1 MNRNFGKWFLTRVKK
16 AIIDYNMIENGDRI
30 AVGVSGGK
38 DSSALLFILDL
49 LRKYSP
55 WKFDIIAVNVDLGWE
70 MDLAPVIDFC
80 RQRDIPF
87 EMVKT
92 DIARVVFDIRK
103 EPNPCSLCSRMRR
116 GALDSAAVAL
126 GCNKVALAHHADD
139 LIETLFLNLIFT
151 GRFETFEPKTYMSR
165 KNVTLIRPLIYL
177 SEKTVKSI
185 ARSQNLPVIESPCPA
200 SGTTKR
206 EEMGKLLDKMDQIF
220 PKARENILAAI
231 RRRDFFQEKAE

>member
-16 AIIDYNMIENGDRI
+16 AIIDYNMIESGDKI

-38 DSSALLFILDL
+38 DSSTLLFILDL

-55 WKFDIIAVNVDLGWE
+55 WKFDIVAVNVDLGWE
-70 MDLAPVIDFC
+70 MDLGPVADFC
-80 RQRDIPF
+80 RERDIPF
-87 EMVKT
+87 EIVKS

-103 EPNPCSLCSRMRR
+103 EPSPCSLCSRMRR
-116 GALDSAAVAL
+116 GALDSAAVEL

-139 LIETLFLNLIFT
+139 MMETLLLNLIFT
-151 GRFETFEPKTYMSR
+151 GRFETFLPKTYMSR
-165 KNVTLIRPLIYL
+165 KNVTVIRPLIYL
-177 SEKTVKSI
+177 SERTIKSI

-200 SGTTKR
+200 TGKTKR
-206 EEMGKLLDKMDQIF
+206 EDMGKLLDHMEQIF

-231 RRRDFFQEKAE
+231 KRRNFFNDAE

>member
-16 AIIDYNMIENGDRI
+16 AIIDYNMIENGDKI

-38 DSSALLFILDL
+38 DSSTLLFILDL

-55 WKFDIIAVNVDLGWE
+55 WKFDIVAVNVDLGWE
-70 MDLAPVIDFC
+70 IDLGPVADFC
-80 RQRDIPF
+80 RERDIPF
-87 EMVKT
+87 EIVKS

-103 EPNPCSLCSRMRR
+103 EPSPCSLCSRMRR
-116 GALDSAAVAL
+116 GALDSAAVEL

-139 LIETLFLNLIFT
+139 MMETLLLNLIFT
-151 GRFETFEPKTYMSR
+151 GRFETFLPKTYMSR
-165 KNVTLIRPLIYL
+165 KNVTVIRPLIYL
-177 SEKTVKSI
+177 SERTIKSI

-200 SGTTKR
+200 TGKTKR
-206 EEMGKLLDKMDQIF
+206 EDMGKLLDHMEQIF

-231 RRRDFFQEKAE
+231 KRRNFFNDAE

>member
-16 AIIDYNMIENGDRI
+16 AIIDYNMIESGDKI

-55 WKFDIIAVNVDLGWE
+55 WKFDIVAVNVDLGWE
-70 MDLAPVIDFC
+70 IDLGPVADFC
-80 RQRDIPF
+80 RERDIPF
-87 EMVKT
+87 EIVKS

-116 GALDSAAVAL
+116 GALDSAAVEL

-139 LIETLFLNLIFT
+139 MMETLLLNLIFT
-151 GRFETFEPKTYMSR
+151 GRFETFLPKTYMSR
-165 KNVTLIRPLIYL
+165 KNVTVIRPLIYL
-177 SEKTVKSI
+177 SERTIKSI

-200 SGTTKR
+200 TGKTKR
-206 EEMGKLLDKMDQIF
+206 EDMGKLLDHMEQIF

-231 RRRDFFQEKAE
+231 KRRNFFKDAE

>member
-151 GRFETFEPKTYMSR
+151 GRFETFEPKTYLSR

-185 ARSQNLPVIESPCPA
+185 VKSQNLPIIESSCPA
-200 SGTTKR
+200 SGKTKR
-206 EEMGKLLDKMDQIF
+206 EEMGRVLDLMDQIF

>member
-16 AIIDYNMIENGDRI
+16 AIIDYNMIESGDKI

-38 DSSALLFILDL
+38 DSSTLLFILDL

-55 WKFDIIAVNVDLGWE
+55 WKFDIVAVNVDLGWE
-70 MDLAPVIDFC
+70 IDLGPVADFC
-80 RQRDIPF
+80 RERDIPF
-87 EMVKT
+87 EIVKS

-103 EPNPCSLCSRMRR
+103 EPSPCSLCSRMRR
-116 GALDSAAVAL
+116 GALDSAAVEL

-139 LIETLFLNLIFT
+139 MMETLLLNLIFT
-151 GRFETFEPKTYMSR
+151 GRFETFLPKTYMSR
-165 KNVTLIRPLIYL
+165 KNVTVIRPLIYL
-177 SEKTVKSI
+177 SERTIKSI

-200 SGTTKR
+200 TGKTKR
-206 EEMGKLLDKMDQIF
+206 EDMGKLLDHMEQIF

-231 RRRDFFQEKAE
+231 KRRNFFNDAE

>member
-16 AIIDYNMIENGDRI
+16 AIIDYNMIESGDKI

-38 DSSALLFILDL
+38 DSSTLLFILDL

-55 WKFDIIAVNVDLGWE
+55 WKFDIVAVNVDLGWE
-70 MDLAPVIDFC
+70 IDLGPVADFC
-80 RQRDIPF
+80 RERDIPF
-87 EMVKT
+87 EIVKS

-116 GALDSAAVAL
+116 GALDSAAVEL

-139 LIETLFLNLIFT
+139 MMETLLLNLIFT
-151 GRFETFEPKTYMSR
+151 GRFETFLPKTYMSR
-165 KNVTLIRPLIYL
+165 KNVTVIRPLIYL
-177 SEKTVKSI
+177 SERTIKSI

-200 SGTTKR
+200 TGKTKR
-206 EEMGKLLDKMDQIF
+206 EDMGKLLDHMEQIF

-231 RRRDFFQEKAE
+231 KRRNFFNDAE

>member
-1 MNRNFGKWFLTRVKK
+1 
-16 AIIDYNMIENGDRI
+16 
-30 AVGVSGGK
+30 
-38 DSSALLFILDL
+38 
-49 LRKYSP
+49 
-55 WKFDIIAVNVDLGWE
+55 
-70 MDLAPVIDFC
+70 
-80 RQRDIPF
+80 
-87 EMVKT
+87 
-92 DIARVVFDIRK
+92 
-103 EPNPCSLCSRMRR
+103 
-116 GALDSAAVAL
+116 
-126 GCNKVALAHHADD
+126 VALAHHADD

>member
-16 AIIDYNMIENGDRI
+16 AIIEHNMIENGDKI

-38 DSSALLFILDL
+38 DSSTLLYILDL

-55 WKFDIIAVNVDLGWE
+55 WKFDIVAINVDLGWE
-70 MDLAPVIDFC
+70 MDLSPLSQFC
-80 RQRDIPF
+80 KDHEIPL
-87 EMVKT
+87 EIVKT

-116 GALDSAAVAL
+116 GALDSAAVEL

-139 LIETLFLNLIFT
+139 LIETLLLNLIFT
-151 GRFETFEPKTYMSR
+151 GRFDTFEPTTYMSR
-165 KNVTLIRPLIYL
+165 KKVTLIRPLIYL

-185 ARSQNLPVIESPCPA
+185 AKSQNLPIIESPCPA
-200 SGTTKR
+200 AGKTKR
-206 EEMGKLLDKMDQIF
+206 EEMTKLLDQMDRIF
-220 PKARENILAAI
+220 PSARENILAAI
-231 RRRDFFQEKAE
+231 RRKDFFCQKPE

>member
-139 LIETLFLNLIFT
+139 LMETLFLNLIFT

>member
-16 AIIDYNMIENGDRI
+16 AIIDYNMIENGDKI

-38 DSSALLFILDL
+38 DSSTLLFILDL

-55 WKFDIIAVNVDLGWE
+55 WKFDIVAVNVDLGWE
-70 MDLAPVIDFC
+70 MDLGPVADFC
-80 RQRDIPF
+80 RERDIPF
-87 EMVKT
+87 EIVKS

-103 EPNPCSLCSRMRR
+103 EPSPCSLCSRMRR
-116 GALDSAAVAL
+116 GALDSAAVEL

-139 LIETLFLNLIFT
+139 MMETLLLNLIFT
-151 GRFETFEPKTYMSR
+151 GRFETFLPKTYMSR
-165 KNVTLIRPLIYL
+165 KNVTVIRPLIYL
-177 SEKTVKSI
+177 SERTIKSI

-200 SGTTKR
+200 TGKTKR
-206 EEMGKLLDKMDQIF
+206 EDMGKLLDHMEQIF

-231 RRRDFFQEKAE
+231 KRRNFFNDAE

>member
-16 AIIDYNMIENGDRI
+16 AIIDYNMIENGDKI

-38 DSSALLFILDL
+38 DSSTLLFILDL

-55 WKFDIIAVNVDLGWE
+55 WKFDIVAVNVDLGWE
-70 MDLAPVIDFC
+70 IDLGPVADFC
-80 RQRDIPF
+80 RERDIPF
-87 EMVKT
+87 EIVKS

-116 GALDSAAVAL
+116 GALDSAAVEL

-139 LIETLFLNLIFT
+139 MMETLLLNLIFT
-151 GRFETFEPKTYMSR
+151 GRFETFLPKTYMSR
-165 KNVTLIRPLIYL
+165 KNVTVIRPLIYL
-177 SEKTVKSI
+177 SERTIKSI

-200 SGTTKR
+200 TGKTKR
-206 EEMGKLLDKMDQIF
+206 EDMGKLLDHMEQIF

-231 RRRDFFQEKAE
+231 KRRNFFNDAE

>member
-16 AIIDYNMIENGDRI
+16 AIIDYNMIENGDKI

-38 DSSALLFILDL
+38 DSSTLLFILDL

-55 WKFDIIAVNVDLGWE
+55 WKFDIVAVNVDLGWE
-70 MDLAPVIDFC
+70 MDLGPVADFC
-80 RQRDIPF
+80 RERDIPF
-87 EMVKT
+87 EIVKS

-116 GALDSAAVAL
+116 GALDSAAVEL

-139 LIETLFLNLIFT
+139 MMETLLLNLIFT
-151 GRFETFEPKTYMSR
+151 GRFETFLPKTYMSR
-165 KNVTLIRPLIYL
+165 KNVTVIRPLIYL
-177 SEKTVKSI
+177 SERTIKSI

-200 SGTTKR
+200 TGKTKR
-206 EEMGKLLDKMDQIF
+206 EDMGKLLDHMEQIF

-231 RRRDFFQEKAE
+231 KRRNFFNDAE

>member
-16 AIIDYNMIENGDRI
+16 AIIDYNMIESGDKI

-38 DSSALLFILDL
+38 DSSTLLFILDL

-55 WKFDIIAVNVDLGWE
+55 WKFDIVAVNVDLGWE
-70 MDLAPVIDFC
+70 IDLGPVADFC
-80 RQRDIPF
+80 RERDIPF
-87 EMVKT
+87 EIVKS

-116 GALDSAAVAL
+116 GALDSAAVEL

-139 LIETLFLNLIFT
+139 MMETLLLNLIFT
-151 GRFETFEPKTYMSR
+151 GRFETFLPKTYMSR
-165 KNVTLIRPLIYL
+165 KNVTVIRPLIYL
-177 SEKTVKSI
+177 SERTIKSI

-200 SGTTKR
+200 TGKTKR
-206 EEMGKLLDKMDQIF
+206 EDMGKLLDHMEQIF

-231 RRRDFFQEKAE
+231 KRRNFFKDAE

>member
-16 AIIDYNMIENGDRI
+16 AIIDYNMIESGDKI

-55 WKFDIIAVNVDLGWE
+55 WKFDIVAVNVDLGWE
-70 MDLAPVIDFC
+70 IDLGPVADFC
-80 RQRDIPF
+80 RERDIPF
-87 EMVKT
+87 EIVKS

-116 GALDSAAVAL
+116 GALDSAAVEL

-139 LIETLFLNLIFT
+139 MMETLLLNLIFT
-151 GRFETFEPKTYMSR
+151 GRFETFLPKTYMSR
-165 KNVTLIRPLIYL
+165 KNVTVIRPLIYL
-177 SEKTVKSI
+177 SERTIKSI

-200 SGTTKR
+200 TGKTKR
-206 EEMGKLLDKMDQIF
+206 EDMGKLLDHMEQIF

-231 RRRDFFQEKAE
+231 KRRNFFNDAE